1 MQGHLENDYWNGD
14 DGGVVVVN
22 VDVSAFW
29 LVVGLA
35 YDYNA
40 PPSKPAVEAAAVIFR
55 AAPAAV

>member
-1 MQGHLENDYWNGD
+1 M
-14 DGGVVVVN
+14 VVVN